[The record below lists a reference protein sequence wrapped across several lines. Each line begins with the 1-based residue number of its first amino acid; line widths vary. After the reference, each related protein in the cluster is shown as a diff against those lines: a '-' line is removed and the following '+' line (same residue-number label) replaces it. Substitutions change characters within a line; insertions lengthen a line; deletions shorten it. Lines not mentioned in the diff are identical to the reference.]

1 MAKLSNTHT
10 ISEIESGSRRA
21 PFVWHPAIIM
31 DVSSTSGTPEAP
43 VPRHAAWARSI
54 RGRPTAGGAPG
65 GDARSESASHR
76 THVPLARAR
85 LARARL
91 PSAHTY
97 HGCIVVSGRAT

>member
-54 RGRPTAGGAPG
+54 RGRPTAAGAPREG
-65 GDARSESASHR
+65 TRSERIAHR
-76 THVPLARAR
+76 TWMCRWRARAR
-85 LARARL
+85 AARAAGST
-91 PSAHTY
+91 SAHVPTTA
-97 HGCIVVSGRAT
+97 VS